1 MPAHLH
7 PTSAL
12 FGMGFTAD
20 YIVYHEL
27 VMTSKE
33 YMQVRSGYP
42 LLDLFCQRTENA
54 KYFLS
59 FIMNYFHHILTTR
72 LTHNL
77 FSCSSVCNGSRWL
90 LVGRAWSDVLF
101 GQGIRQ
107 ITKRREEGCRGAPQD
122 DGARDEVGRGRVET
136 SENRRDGK
144 RRERK
149 TERSHRH
156 TGQVKQKL
164 SL

>member
-54 KYFLS
+54 KYF
-59 FIMNYFHHILTTR
+59 
-72 LTHNL
+72 
-77 FSCSSVCNGSRWL
+77 
-90 LVGRAWSDVLF
+90 
-101 GQGIRQ
+101 
-107 ITKRREEGCRGAPQD
+107 
-122 DGARDEVGRGRVET
+122 
-136 SENRRDGK
+136 
-144 RRERK
+144 
-149 TERSHRH
+149 
-156 TGQVKQKL
+156 
-164 SL
+164 